1 MSFPLVTMIYVCTEE
16 TNEFKK
22 DNYKNNFDNT
32 EWTNMKVIGKETTI
46 IYVCVLIL
54 ATDTG

>member
-1 MSFPLVTMIYVCTEE
+1 MYGGDKRVQ
-16 TNEFKK
+16 K